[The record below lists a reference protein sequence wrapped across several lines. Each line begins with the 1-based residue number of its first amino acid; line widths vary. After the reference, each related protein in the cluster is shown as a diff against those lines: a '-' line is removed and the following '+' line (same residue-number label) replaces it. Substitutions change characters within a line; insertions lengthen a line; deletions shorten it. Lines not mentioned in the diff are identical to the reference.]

1 MFVLGMRELYP
12 SISRPGKVV
21 GHGHYFS
28 TLSTEQGQAA
38 GASGECWRI
47 WARKALSMSE

>member
-28 TLSTEQGQAA
+28 TLSRRNRSRRPEPVESA
-38 GASGECWRI
+38 GEFGHG
-47 WARKALSMSE
+47 KH